1 VVQCTTDNR
10 LEGSGHSEAQN
21 AALGGDSFISQ
32 WRAAGSKAI
41 SQLMVAIGPLGDPGQ
56 AMRAID
62 AFNTIWHAGLILFAV
77 RLLLIGYLSYD
88 YGIHCLVCV
97 ELAGAGRRG
106 RAAPARV
113 PLIDHVPLPKVAARP
128 AGHP

>member
-77 RLLLIGYLSYD
+77 RLLLIGYVSVRLRHSLSGYAWNWREP
-88 YGIHCLVCV
+88 VAEA
-97 ELAGAGRRG
+97 EL
-106 RAAPARV
+106 
-113 PLIDHVPLPKVAARP
+113 RP
-128 AGHP
+128 HESR